1 MTTLTTI
8 NKTELLNPEIEFEY
22 FVDFAKNFVS
32 KIEAGE
38 ILTKKKVRF
47 SKDTIR
53 QYSVSIAHFEEFEKK
68 LNSKIR
74 IHEINKRLLE
84 AFEKHLYNAGLLYNS
99 VYLYISKIKAI
110 ANILFDEEITNRQ
123 VRFSTPKKQTT
134 QVYLNQK
141 ELTQM
146 KDCDKLTES
155 ERKVLDIFL
164 VQSFSGMRFQSLK
177 SFLENPIAYIQ
188 QSGEKTYI
196 NIVSQK
202 TTETSIIPLSKVVY
216 SILNK
221 YNFKINV
228 PSEEFINRS
237 IKKIASKAGI
247 DNPIAIQVTKNG
259 RTETVIKS
267 KSSMISTHSARRGYI
282 SILKQYV
289 NDEEAIIASSG
300 HTSIQAMR
308 NYIRSTKLERV
319 DPIFNSEFLNI
330 EI

>member
-1 MTTLTTI
+1 MNTLTTI

-53 QYSVSIAHFEEFEKK
+53 QYNVSIAHFEEFE
-68 LNSKIR
+68 SKFNER
-74 IHEINKRLLE
+74 IKVYEINKKMLE
-84 AFEKHLYNAGLLYNS
+84 ALEKHLYNEGLLYNS
-99 VYLYISKIKAI
+99 VYLYLSKIKALG
-110 ANILFDEEITNRQ
+110 NVLYDEDVVLKPLRFD
-123 VRFSTPKKQTT
+123 TPKKQTT

-146 KDCDKLTES
+146 KECDKLTES

-177 SFLENPIAYIQ
+177 SFLHNPMAYIQ

-259 RTETVIKS
+259 RTETAIKP

>member
-1 MTTLTTI
+1 MNLTTI
-8 NKTELLNPEIEFEY
+8 NKTELLSTEIQFEY
-22 FVDFAKNFVS
+22 FIDFARNYVTKLES
-32 KIEAGE
+32 GE

-47 SKDTIR
+47 STDTIR
-53 QYSVSIAHFEEFEKK
+53 QYNVSLDHFQAFEGKF
-68 LNSKIR
+68 NER
-74 IHEINKRLLE
+74 IKVYEINKKMLE
-84 AFEKHLYNAGLLYNS
+84 AFEKHLYNEGLLYNS
-99 VYLYISKIKAI
+99 VYLYLSKIKALG
-110 ANILFDEEITNRQ
+110 NVLYDEGLVLKPLRFD
-123 VRFSTPKKQTT
+123 TPKKQTT
-134 QVYLNQK
+134 QVYLNQQ
-141 ELTQM
+141 ELKQM
-146 KDCDKLTES
+146 NECNSLTDS

-177 SFLENPIAYIQ
+177 SFLQNPMAYIQ

-202 TTETSIIPLSKVVY
+202 TNETSIIPLSKVVY
-216 SILNK
+216 NILTK
-221 YNFKINV
+221 YNFKFEV
-228 PSEEFINRS
+228 PSEEYVNRL

-247 DNPIAIQVTKNG
+247 DNPIAIQITRNG
-259 RTETVIKS
+259 KTETIFKPKS
-267 KSSMISTHSARRGYI
+267 EMLSSHSARRSYI
-282 SILKQYV
+282 TTLKQYV